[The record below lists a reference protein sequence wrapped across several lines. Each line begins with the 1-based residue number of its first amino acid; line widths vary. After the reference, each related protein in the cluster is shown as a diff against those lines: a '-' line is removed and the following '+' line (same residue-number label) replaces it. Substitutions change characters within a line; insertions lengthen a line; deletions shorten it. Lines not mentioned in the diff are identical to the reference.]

1 MVVAEAMMGVSAFKA
16 AMDITKGLKDI
27 DDRTRRNEAV
37 IELQE
42 KILGAQ
48 SAQAALVEKV
58 SDLEKEMARLKAW
71 DAEKQRYKLEE
82 LRPGVVAYS
91 LKEDMANG
99 EPAHKLCTACYEVG
113 FKSFLKPETWDP
125 GRCNMIVCHGCGWFS
140 YLSGAADPSH
150 KNNRPTPYRGD

>member
-48 SAQAALVEKV
+48 AAQAALIEQV
-58 SDLEKEMARLKAW
+58 SDLEKEVAALKAW
-71 DAEKQRYKLEE
+71 DAEKQRYKLTEV
-82 LRPGVVAYS
+82 RPGATAYA
-91 LKEDMANG
+91 LKEGVEDGETKHYLCASCYQHANKSILQPKTLVPG
-99 EPAHKLCTACYEVG
+99 RSQVLVCHDCGWHVYTSGMSDAAHKSQL
-113 FKSFLKPETWDP
+113 PP
-125 GRCNMIVCHGCGWFS
+125 
-140 YLSGAADPSH
+140 
-150 KNNRPTPYRGD
+150 PYRGA